1 MFHKSIFLVFCIK
14 YIQSQCLVPLVIKD
28 DDSSFKLNGKI
39 SSPIKA
45 DIKQKNSGETIT
57 LNGVIYLELF
67 DSFCPVNLDELIES
81 MDKNFGRLYISE
93 NLDERELITVV
104 PDVLRAKVEVG
115 LVKDFASID
124 ISQIQI
130 DVTTDNFTINNS
142 EDGSFSTNGLIEI
155 VRGDVEVRSVLFDL
169 NENLDGEVSSA
180 VVAGQFQNISG
191 SGVLMLPDFEFTVR
205 VNPTGGD
212 VSVDARVNLKGML
225 TTVIDFDGAD
235 ELIPTVNQE
244 VGSQIADDAI
254 TTPSPPESS
263 NGGFFSSVGNFFS
276 DVGATVGGFFGG
288 IFN

>member
-288 IFN
+288 K